1 MDNITPGLPIICTDN
16 VVHGTAEFTEREY
29 LVTAPLDDG
38 RRHFIPLTLIDRVDD
53 AVRLNVDHHQLLEI
67 L

>member
-1 MDNITPGLPIICTDN
+1 MDNITPGLPIICTDT